1 MVDFFGA
8 DIVRRRGVAQ
18 PGSALRSGRRG
29 RRFESGHPDKKT
41 AWFEPRGFF
50 VFNLIRA
57 PLGNLIHQRQNPF
70 QIFRS
75 EDVLLATKVAVDH
88 RLSFGLENTLQ
99 LLAT

>member
-1 MVDFFGA
+1 MWRSLVARF
-8 DIVRRRGVAQ
+8 VRVEEVA
-18 PGSALRSGRRG
+18 GSSPAT
-29 RRFESGHPDKKT
+29 PTKK
-41 AWFEPRGFF
+41 PRGSNHAVFF